1 MDKQQA
7 LELLGLPS
15 NYSKEDIK
23 QAVKKQVL
31 VWHPDK
37 AESEEEKPKFEER
50 FKLIKQA
57 EQVLTSTNNNKPKI
71 KFGRKFVPVDY
82 NAEIEITF
90 DELMF
95 GSVKKWVVL
104 TENEPCESCDGTGV
118 SPGYQNTDCNTCGG
132 TGKLKLTNWF
142 GDLMC
147 NRCQGTGYQ
156 IDACSNCKGSG
167 DKIMSTSEQIDIE
180 PGTLGPV
187 KINDRRLFIGLD
199 PNFTGIELNAE
210 TGAVIVPVN
219 LSYPEFVLGK
229 KLDLPL
235 FEGKK
240 QIKLS
245 VPPGIK
251 QSQLLKLKQ
260 QGVPWKK
267 QGLDNNLYVKLVL
280 DESIQWT
287 DNQKQLF
294 EQIIDERTKKTDDSI
309 F

>member
-15 NYSKEDIK
+15 TYSKEDIK

-37 AESEEEKPKFEER
+37 AKSEEDKPKFEER
-50 FKLIKQA
+50 FKQIKQA
-57 EQVLTSTNNNKPKI
+57 EELLTKTNQNKPKI
-71 KFGRKFVPVDY
+71 KFGRKFIPVDY

-95 GSVKKWVVL
+95 GSVNKKITL
-104 TENEPCESCDGTGV
+104 TNNELCGPCDGTGV
-118 SPGYQNTDCNTCGG
+118 SPGYQNTDCNSCGG

-156 IDACSNCKGSG
+156 IDACSVCKGSG
-167 DKIMSTSEQIDIE
+167 DKLISTSEEINIE
-180 PGTLGPV
+180 PGTLGSV
-187 KINDRRLFIGLD
+187 KINDHKLFIGLD
-199 PNFTGIELNAE
+199 PNFTGVELNAE

-229 KLDLPL
+229 KLDLSL
-235 FEGKK
+235 FDGKK

-245 VPPGIK
+245 IPSGIK

-260 QGVPWKK
+260 QGIPWKK
-267 QGLDNNLYVKLVL
+267 QGLDNSLYVKVIL
-280 DESIQWT
+280 DETIQWT
-287 DNQKQLF
+287 DSQKQLF
-294 EQIIDERTKKTDDSI
+294 KQILNNNDERSNAI
-309 F
+309 L